1 MKTAFL
7 SFVFAVVSLA
17 PLLSADTEDDV
28 HDLILS
34 GDMKALATY
43 YQHTPLSPREHT
55 NILHGVTSGFLF
67 ATLARN
73 DDERP
78 DTDTLYQAT
87 KLILQ
92 QADYSDDALLAACC
106 NCLVSRNS
114 WALKALLESDNI
126 TPKIL
131 SSRLLY
137 QENHPTL
144 LGIAF
149 LKNQEAYARQLVEKG
164 ATFPQEDIENIP
176 SHRYK
181 WRGLSPQERK
191 VWKELL
197 SL

>member
-1 MKTAFL
+1 MKTAILAFL
-7 SFVFAVVSLA
+7 LALVSLA
-17 PLLSADTEDDV
+17 PLLSADTEDDI
-28 HDLILS
+28 HDLIMS
-34 GDMKALATY
+34 GDMNALAAY

-55 NILHGVTSGFLF
+55 DILHDVTSGFLF

-73 DDERP
+73 NDEWP

-92 QADYSDDALLAACC
+92 QADYNDDALLAACC

-114 WALKALLESDNI
+114 GAFKALLESDKI

-131 SSRLLY
+131 SSRIMY
-137 QENHPTL
+137 QEGHPTL

-149 LKNQEAYARQLVEKG
+149 MKKQETYARQLVEKG

-176 SHRYK
+176 SFRYK
-181 WRGLSPQERK
+181 WRHLSPQERK

>member
-28 HDLILS
+28 HDLIMS
-34 GDMKALATY
+34 GDMKALAEY
-43 YQHTPLSPREHT
+43 YQHTHLSPREHT

-73 DDERP
+73 NDEWP

-114 WALKALLESDNI
+114 WALKALLESDKI

-131 SSRLLY
+131 SSRIMY
-137 QENHPTL
+137 EENHSTL

-149 LKNQEAYARQLVEKG
+149 LKNQETYARQLVEKG
-164 ATFPQEDIENIP
+164 ATFPKEDIENIP

>member
-34 GDMKALATY
+34 GDMKALAEY
-43 YQHTPLSPREHT
+43 YHHTHLSPREHT

-73 DDERP
+73 DDAWP
-78 DTDTLYQAT
+78 DADTMYQAT

-92 QADYSDDALLAACC
+92 QADYSDDVLLAACC

-114 WALKALLESDNI
+114 CAFRALMESDKI

-131 SSRLLY
+131 NSRLLY

-149 LKNQEAYARQLVEKG
+149 MKNRQTYARQLVEKG
-164 ATFPQEDIENIP
+164 ATFPKEDIENIP

-181 WRGLSPQERK
+181 WHHLPPQERK

>member
-1 MKTAFL
+1 MKTAILAFL
-7 SFVFAVVSLA
+7 LALVSLA
-17 PLLSADTEDDV
+17 PLLSADTEDDI
-28 HDLILS
+28 HDLIMS
-34 GDMKALATY
+34 GDMQALAEY

-55 NILHGVTSGFLF
+55 DILHGVTSGFLF

-73 DDERP
+73 NDEWP

-92 QADYSDDALLAACC
+92 QTDYSDDALLAACC

-114 WALKALLESDNI
+114 GAFKALLESDKI

-131 SSRLLY
+131 SSRLPY

-149 LKNQEAYARQLVEKG
+149 LKNQETYARQLVEKG

-176 SHRYK
+176 SFRYK
-181 WRGLSPQERK
+181 WCNLSPQERK

>member
-34 GDMKALATY
+34 GDMKALAAY
-43 YQHTPLSPREHT
+43 YQHTTLSPREHT
-55 NILHGVTSGFLF
+55 DILHGVTSGFLF

-73 DDERP
+73 NDEWP

-114 WALKALLESDNI
+114 WALKALLESDKI

-131 SSRLLY
+131 SSRIMY
-137 QENHPTL
+137 EENHSTL

-181 WRGLSPQERK
+181 WRDLSPRERK